1 MDQNVTPQLTRL
13 QEPWE
18 SPGWRCCNHAQKS
31 TPCRWKRVLC
41 PNVSTASGSA
51 LVQFWMKVY
60 LADKCQNLQTLDK
73 YGYNT
78 ESYTHN
84 MNYLIAKTGL
94 IIMIKK
100 QLGIRVSLY
109 SLQDLWCRQN
119 SSGSLRPGSSTLPFN
134 SCCIWGFMNALQNS
148 LLCNNEVGCNWC
160 CKISKKSNLQ
170 SE

>member
-31 TPCRWKRVLC
+31 TPCRWTRVLW
-41 PNVSTASGSA
+41 PNASTASGSA

-60 LADKCQNLQTLDK
+60 LADKCQNLRTLDK

-94 IIMIKK
+94 TITIKK
-100 QLGIRVSLY
+100 NLGLEFLYTVCRICYVGRILQAAPDLAAARSLSIVAAY
-109 SLQDLWCRQN
+109 E
-119 SSGSLRPGSSTLPFN
+119 
-134 SCCIWGFMNALQNS
+134 AL
-148 LLCNNEVGCNWC
+148 
-160 CKISKKSNLQ
+160 
-170 SE
+170 